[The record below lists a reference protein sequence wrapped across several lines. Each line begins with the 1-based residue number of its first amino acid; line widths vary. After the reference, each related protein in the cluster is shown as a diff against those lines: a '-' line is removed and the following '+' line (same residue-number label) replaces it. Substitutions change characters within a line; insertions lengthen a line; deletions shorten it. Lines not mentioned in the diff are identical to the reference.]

1 MGFRTQTHQHH
12 LLSLLLLHLLKHRP
26 SLRLFQKDATLLISR
41 IVFPLPLVQ
50 VINSAIKYGCPTEPR
65 ITALLWE
72 ENVLPTRLVA
82 VDQPNV
88 LVAAAISCIPP
99 SDTTSPPTQSPTSPQ
114 CTPCDDRGT
123 PTMSVKGKD
132 CTSIN
137 LAGKCSNKSYWIK
150 NKFCQLSCY
159 NAGLGYDGDVCCND
173 TL

>member
-88 LVAAAISCIPP
+88 LVAAAMLLAFHRPTLHP
-99 SDTTSPPTQSPTSPQ
+99 SYTVTNFS
-114 CTPCDDRGT
+114 
-123 PTMSVKGKD
+123 SVHF
-132 CTSIN
+132 
-137 LAGKCSNKSYWIK
+137 L
-150 NKFCQLSCY
+150 
-159 NAGLGYDGDVCCND
+159 
-173 TL
+173 